1 MELVFLFVMKIT
13 HLRKDCIG
21 CGACAAI
28 APDFWTMDE
37 EDSLSTLKGSVAK
50 GDLFELEVSDEDA
63 INQNKEASE
72 VCPVDIIKLVDEEK
86 KEE

>member
-1 MELVFLFVMKIT
+1 MKIT
-13 HLRKDCIG
+13 HLRKDCIS

-37 EDSLSTLKGSVAK
+37 EDSLSRLKGSVK
-50 GDLFELEVSDEDA
+50 HGDFFELEISDEDA
-63 INQNKEASE
+63 ITMNKEASE
-72 VCPVDIIKLVDEEK
+72 VCPVDIIKVVDEDK